1 MTQMTKPLN
10 ALTDEDR
17 DTLMWATGHLEHPSL
32 AARLSSVIG
41 TPIDIAFKLMP
52 RPLYLRARG
61 AADDAVGKLFRVAV
75 SSLRHDERIAA
86 QDRLYHALAAGTG
99 AIGGFFGVY
108 GLPMDLAVSTTLML
122 RSIAEIARAEG
133 EHVNTIETRLAC
145 LEVFALGGHSES
157 DDAAETGYYS
167 MRLALAWPVTA
178 AARHVAQQG
187 ATADGP
193 MVAKLISLIGARF
206 GVAVSQKT
214 AAQLVPLVG
223 AVTGSAINIVF
234 MSHYQEM
241 ARGHFV
247 VRRLERKYG
256 PELVKNAY
264 EDICRK
270 ERRRS

>member
-1 MTQMTKPLN
+1 M
-10 ALTDEDR
+10 A
-17 DTLMWATGHLEHPSL
+17 
-32 AARLSSVIG
+32 
-41 TPIDIAFKLMP
+41 
-52 RPLYLRARG
+52 
-61 AADDAVGKLFRVAV
+61 
-75 SSLRHDERIAA
+75 
-86 QDRLYHALAAGTG
+86 
-99 AIGGFFGVY
+99 
-108 GLPMDLAVSTTLML
+108 
-122 RSIAEIARAEG
+122 
-133 EHVNTIETRLAC
+133 
-145 LEVFALGGHSES
+145 
-157 DDAAETGYYS
+157 
-167 MRLALAWPVTA
+167 
-178 AARHVAQQG
+178 
-187 ATADGP
+187 P